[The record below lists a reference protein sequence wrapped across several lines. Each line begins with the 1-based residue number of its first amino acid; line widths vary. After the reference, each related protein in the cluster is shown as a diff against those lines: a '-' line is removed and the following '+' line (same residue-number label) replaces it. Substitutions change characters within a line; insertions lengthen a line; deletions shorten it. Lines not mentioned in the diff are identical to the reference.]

1 MYKVQIQLKKE
12 ASMAVELHNF
22 IWEGVRLVQVET
34 QPHHIAGVLA
44 EIRNT
49 LENSNCQW
57 EDIYSAYYECE
68 EDGTVTFYEGESAE
82 AGNPG
87 IWTYVVYDATAEEE
101 VVVPNLNINTLAPVL
116 QLKKLLGETEHHTFE
131 EEGETNFEQRLVIL
145 ENTVAGL
152 KRQFTNI
159 QSSDNWL
166 DKVIGS
172 ISDESAFSEA
182 LEYGQSFRKNDRT
195 EHEATRWQ
203 DRPTHKVVELRR
215 DRVVNE
221 ANGQL

>member
-1 MYKVQIQLKKE
+1 
-12 ASMAVELHNF
+12 MAVELHNS
-22 IWEGVRLVQVET
+22 IWERVRLVQVET

-44 EIRNT
+44 EIQGT
-49 LENSNCQW
+49 LENSDCQW

-87 IWTYVVYDATAEEE
+87 IWTYVVYDGAADEEA
-101 VVVPNLNINTLAPVL
+101 VVPNLNINTLAPVL
-116 QLKKLLGETEHHTFE
+116 QLKNLFGNIEHHTLQKPE
-131 EEGETNFEQRLVIL
+131 KESETNFEQRLVTL
-145 ENTVAGL
+145 EHTVTDL
-152 KRQFTNI
+152 RRQLANI
-159 QSSDNWL
+159 HSSDNWL
-166 DKVIGS
+166 ERVIGS

-182 LEYGQSFRKNDRT
+182 LEHGQSFRDNDKT
-195 EHEATRWQ
+195 VHEAIPWK
-203 DRPTHKVVELRR
+203 DRPNNKVVELRR